1 MTLEELLKE
10 GIRQLMEEQAPEAK
24 LDAQMLLQ
32 EAFGLD
38 MVHFLMNRRLS
49 LIHI

>member
-10 GIRQLMEEQAPEAK
+10 GIRQLMEAQAPEAK

-32 EAFGLD
+32 EAFGLIWYI
-38 MVHFLMNRRLS
+38 FL
-49 LIHI
+49 